1 MKKLNFKIILFNIV
15 NKKPSL
21 KEVEG
26 YQIDS
31 LAAVYREQHYW
42 CVIELET
49 GLCICKGK
57 TMQNSINKYQEVEM
71 KERIKNVRKTD
82 TYKRLKNIFEEL
94 KGQN

>member
-1 MKKLNFKIILFNIV
+1 MA

-31 LAAVYREQHYW
+31 LAAVYRVQHYW
-42 CVIELET
+42 SVIELET

-57 TMQNSINKYQEVEM
+57 TKQNSINKYQEFEM
-71 KERIKNVRKTD
+71 QERIKNVRKTD
-82 TYKRLKNIFEEL
+82 TYKRLKNIFEEM
-94 KGQN
+94 KGKTK